1 MAFEFMNKNSL
12 HTNSVQET
20 DRSKRFDYLLKQ
32 TEIFT
37 HFMSN
42 NQRDKPPTSPL
53 KVKPGRPRKNPD
65 QPRGDPGE

>member
-1 MAFEFMNKNSL
+1 MAFEFMKNPL
-12 HTNSVQET
+12 HINYVQET

-65 QPRGDPGE
+65 QPKGDPGE